1 MSFDLNRFLVA
12 QDEVYGDVKAE
23 LGAGLKTT
31 HWMWFVF
38 PQAAGLGRSD
48 LARHYG
54 IGSLAE
60 AAAYAEHPVLGARLR
75 ECCRLLLA
83 TPGRS
88 AGQIFGHTD
97 EQKLRSCMTLFQAV
111 APDGHVFGEVL
122 GRFYDGRLDAATEE
136 IVDGWRSQP

>member
-1 MSFDLNRFLVA
+1 MSFDLDRFLVA
-12 QDEVYGDVKAE
+12 QDEVYRDVKAE

-38 PQAAGLGRSD
+38 PQAAGLGRSGTS
-48 LARHYG
+48 RFYG
-54 IGSLAE
+54 IGSLEEAE
-60 AAAYAEHPVLGARLR
+60 AYAAHPVLGARLR

-83 TPGRS
+83 SSGRS

-97 EQKLRSCMTLFQAV
+97 EQKLRSCVTLFRAV
-111 APDGHVFGEVL
+111 APDEPLFGEVL
-122 GRFYDGRLDAATEE
+122 GRFHSGIPDPATEE